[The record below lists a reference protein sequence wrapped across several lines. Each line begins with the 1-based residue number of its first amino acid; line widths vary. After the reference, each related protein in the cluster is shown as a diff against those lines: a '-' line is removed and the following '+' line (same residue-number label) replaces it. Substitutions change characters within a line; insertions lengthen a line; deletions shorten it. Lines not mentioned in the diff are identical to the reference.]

1 MRSIPGTITE
11 HPVIAAA
18 REAAANSTA
27 VPDAEAAERDL
38 RNAQIEM
45 NVAQRNYME
54 ARDRVRSARQRIEAM
69 AR

>member
-11 HPVIAAA
+11 HPALAAA
-18 REAAANSTA
+18 REASWQS
-27 VPDAEAAERDL
+27 EAERAEQDL
-38 RNAQIEM
+38 RNAQIAM

-54 ARDRVRSARQRIEAM
+54 ARDRVRIARQRVEAV